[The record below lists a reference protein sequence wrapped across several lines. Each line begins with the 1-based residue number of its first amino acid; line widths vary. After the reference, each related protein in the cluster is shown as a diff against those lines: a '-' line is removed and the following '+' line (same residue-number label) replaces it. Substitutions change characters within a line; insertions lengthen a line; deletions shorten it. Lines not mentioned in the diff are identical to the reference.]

1 MDRLYEFCKNE
12 LRESDYI
19 KIKDCYAKKYIFS
32 GTVAEYLPLMHLRGF
47 FVLQYEDLGDYIELL
62 VV

>member
-1 MDRLYEFCKNE
+1 MGRLYEFCKNE
-12 LRESDYI
+12 LSESDYI

-32 GTVAEYLPLMHLRGF
+32 GTVAEYLTMLNLRGF
-47 FVLQYEDLGDYIELL
+47 FVLQYEVHADYIEIL